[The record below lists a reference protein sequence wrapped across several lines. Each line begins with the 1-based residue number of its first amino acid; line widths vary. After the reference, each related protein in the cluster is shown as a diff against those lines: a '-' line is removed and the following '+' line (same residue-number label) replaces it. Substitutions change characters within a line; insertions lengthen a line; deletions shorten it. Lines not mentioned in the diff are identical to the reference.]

1 MKSFLSFPFSPD
13 YPSSVKNKE
22 TVNKL
27 LDTQKIRSWR
37 ALFNAYKFL
46 SAEFEKSLLE
56 LGCSVPRFQILLHLH
71 TTGPHTPVTLSRLL
85 KVSRANVTT
94 FLKRLQEDKLIK
106 PTLENGSEKRPAYE
120 LTKTGIKF
128 FEEVLPAHTG
138 NVERLMT
145 PFPEGFIKTL
155 EAISSSSKNS

>member
-1 MKSFLSFPFSPD
+1 MK
-13 YPSSVKNKE
+13 NIE
-22 TVNKL
+22 RVNNL

-37 ALFNAYKFL
+37 ALFNAFKFL
-46 SAEFEKSLLE
+46 SAEFESSLLE

-85 KVSRANVTT
+85 KVSRANITT
-94 FLKRLQEDKLIK
+94 FLKRLQEDNLIK

-145 PFPEGFIKTL
+145 PFPEEFIKLL
-155 EAISSSSKNS
+155 EEIPNNS

>member
-1 MKSFLSFPFSPD
+1 M
-13 YPSSVKNKE
+13 KNKDR
-22 TVNKL
+22 VNKL

-37 ALFNAYKFL
+37 ALFNAFKFL
-46 SAEFEKSLLE
+46 SAEFESSLLE

-71 TTGPHTPVTLSRLL
+71 TTGPHTPVTLSRHL
-85 KVSRANVTT
+85 KVSRANITT

-128 FEEVLPAHTG
+128 FEEVLPAHTD

-145 PFPEGFIKTL
+145 PFPEDFIKLL
-155 EAISSSSKNS
+155 EALPSSLSNNS